1 LKLRTVVRIAGTVIG
16 AVVAIVV
23 LAVGGLWT
31 FAETARGGDLLRRIA
46 LGQVNGRINGHLAIE
61 RLTFGGNSLA
71 LDDVVLRDPEGGPVA
86 RVGHLEVRFSP
97 LALLRQH
104 LDIRRLEIRRPELK
118 LVVRP
123 RGSNLARALAP
134 AHPKH
139 EPPEPKPDEK
149 PSALVVDLQALAL
162 SDGSVTVVSQVP
174 EIRVAAIAVDGS
186 AHYEAAAATLRAGL
200 RIATEGGRI
209 EADGTLDLQRMQP
222 ADSGFAVRVRQLN
235 LAKLMREM
243 PVSGIDVDL
252 TGHGQRLAVDL
263 DARAPGVTVSG
274 HGALDGDRLEDTRLR
289 VDARDLAATAR
300 CLQRC
305 GLAPPLALSGN
316 GRIDLALSGPR
327 ARPSLRLAARIPDL
341 RVGDNAVKGL
351 TVSAAMPRLDQPER
365 IDLQLAAASARV
377 AGRSLR
383 GLSVTA
389 GAAGPTLAL
398 HLKNAGPYPLVVDA
412 GGRRLA
418 GRAMQIDRFVLRYPE
433 ESWSIARPVRL
444 ELGDRLAVEGLDL
457 RAGGNQSIRADLS
470 KTARGGHL
478 RLAIAHL
485 ELGRLPR
492 VLIPAAI
499 ARAGQVTTDAD
510 VRFSAAR
517 LAGHLSADALDT
529 HVDATFDLPTAWPPP
544 GRSPMKLALTTG
556 DTDLA
561 AVAKVAAAISGQPS
575 ALSPRG
581 HAKIDATL
589 DGSAARPR
597 LAVDLDAHGLALAGR
612 TLGDLTLA
620 VRGEDGRPI
629 EARFQS
635 STPGTGHEPPAQV
648 SLTAR
653 VPLSLHEILHRRP
666 PVAALEKLPFEV
678 QGDIKQLPLSLV
690 GQLTGGAPAV
700 KGTVSAQ
707 IAAHGTARA
716 PEGTVGIDLTGVTTR
731 RIPPTDARV
740 ELTLARHTT
749 QLNVRVVR
757 KQHPLLALEA
767 RLQAGLEALLDRARL
782 ETAPLQVRAVVGPL
796 TIKRRGLA
804 ADLSGDE
811 LGTGLQ
817 GQLHADLAIDG
828 TLRAP
833 RLLAHVQADDLKM
846 DQQAIGFARVEARYD
861 GGQARVVTRLV
872 SANGGALAL
881 EASTRADLSLPAIQ
895 RGAFDARHTPIEV
908 SLRAHALDLRGLSGV
923 TDTVRGAAGLLE
935 ADLRV
940 RGTIA
945 TPAFSGRLEC
955 KGCELQLNGVGDF
968 REMHLALHGDNDK
981 IVLDDLSARS
991 GDGHA
996 HVSGDLS
1003 HDRSS
1008 GAYALL
1014 MRVEAE
1020 NIPVY
1025 SEGQPLAAASINA
1038 QLTGSTGVTAR
1049 GQGTIAIRDA
1059 HITLSDEKRRQL
1071 QPLKPLADVVLVDG
1085 GHGINRAETKK
1096 LKAFQAKRE
1105 GAGAPAEDT
1114 AGAKSSTKSSTGAG
1128 PLGRVRITVDAP
1140 RKLWVNGH
1148 GARLELGVAS
1158 GFHVDLGHGDPQV
1171 FGEIQVLRGRVDAFG
1186 RRFDLKG
1193 DTSLQFDGPPD
1204 YPTLDATATYQDNDD
1219 NVTVTLTAKGPI
1231 DHLSIGISSPNRPD
1245 LNQSQLYTLI
1255 ITGHLPGGTSDS
1267 SSGGTGAAAANEASA
1282 LIAGAIASSL
1292 QKTLSKRLPL
1302 DVLTIDAGSGQGL
1315 TGTQLEAGR
1324 YVTDK
1329 LYVGYVGRI
1338 GANPALYQNRNAV
1351 HVEYELGARW
1361 QIAGEYGDV
1370 GTGSADLIWKK
1381 NY

>member
-1 LKLRTVVRIAGTVIG
+1 
-16 AVVAIVV
+16 
-23 LAVGGLWT
+23 
-31 FAETARGGDLLRRIA
+31 
-46 LGQVNGRINGHLAIE
+46 
-61 RLTFGGNSLA
+61 
-71 LDDVVLRDPEGGPVA
+71 
-86 RVGHLEVRFSP
+86 
-97 LALLRQH
+97 
-104 LDIRRLEIRRPELK
+104 
-118 LVVRP
+118 
-123 RGSNLARALAP
+123 
-134 AHPKH
+134 
-139 EPPEPKPDEK
+139 
-149 PSALVVDLQALAL
+149 
-162 SDGSVTVVSQVP
+162 
-174 EIRVAAIAVDGS
+174 
-186 AHYEAAAATLRAGL
+186 
-200 RIATEGGRI
+200 
-209 EADGTLDLQRMQP
+209 
-222 ADSGFAVRVRQLN
+222 
-235 LAKLMREM
+235 
-243 PVSGIDVDL
+243 
-252 TGHGQRLAVDL
+252 
-263 DARAPGVTVSG
+263 
-274 HGALDGDRLEDTRLR
+274 
-289 VDARDLAATAR
+289 
-300 CLQRC
+300 
-305 GLAPPLALSGN
+305 
-316 GRIDLALSGPR
+316 
-327 ARPSLRLAARIPDL
+327 
-341 RVGDNAVKGL
+341 
-351 TVSAAMPRLDQPER
+351 
-365 IDLQLAAASARV
+365 
-377 AGRSLR
+377 
-383 GLSVTA
+383 
-389 GAAGPTLAL
+389 
-398 HLKNAGPYPLVVDA
+398 
-412 GGRRLA
+412 
-418 GRAMQIDRFVLRYPE
+418 
-433 ESWSIARPVRL
+433 
-444 ELGDRLAVEGLDL
+444 
-457 RAGGNQSIRADLS
+457 
-470 KTARGGHL
+470 
-478 RLAIAHL
+478 
-485 ELGRLPR
+485 
-492 VLIPAAI
+492 
-499 ARAGQVTTDAD
+499 
-510 VRFSAAR
+510 
-517 LAGHLSADALDT
+517 
-529 HVDATFDLPTAWPPP
+529 
-544 GRSPMKLALTTG
+544 
-556 DTDLA
+556 
-561 AVAKVAAAISGQPS
+561 
-575 ALSPRG
+575 
-581 HAKIDATL
+581 
-589 DGSAARPR
+589 
-597 LAVDLDAHGLALAGR
+597 
-612 TLGDLTLA
+612 
-620 VRGEDGRPI
+620 
-629 EARFQS
+629 
-635 STPGTGHEPPAQV
+635 
-648 SLTAR
+648 
-653 VPLSLHEILHRRP
+653 
-666 PVAALEKLPFEV
+666 
-678 QGDIKQLPLSLV
+678 
-690 GQLTGGAPAV
+690 
-700 KGTVSAQ
+700 
-707 IAAHGTARA
+707 
-716 PEGTVGIDLTGVTTR
+716 
-731 RIPPTDARV
+731 
-740 ELTLARHTT
+740 
-749 QLNVRVVR
+749 
-757 KQHPLLALEA
+757 
-767 RLQAGLEALLDRARL
+767 
-782 ETAPLQVRAVVGPL
+782 
-796 TIKRRGLA
+796 
-804 ADLSGDE
+804 
-811 LGTGLQ
+811 
-817 GQLHADLAIDG
+817 
-828 TLRAP
+828 
-833 RLLAHVQADDLKM
+833 
-846 DQQAIGFARVEARYD
+846 
-861 GGQARVVTRLV
+861 
-872 SANGGALAL
+872 
-881 EASTRADLSLPAIQ
+881 
-895 RGAFDARHTPIEV
+895 
-908 SLRAHALDLRGLSGV
+908 
-923 TDTVRGAAGLLE
+923 
-935 ADLRV
+935 
-940 RGTIA
+940 
-945 TPAFSGRLEC
+945 
-955 KGCELQLNGVGDF
+955 VGDF